1 MLPAR
6 NNILFLETNVSS
18 VGMYCL
24 LFKPGTCQ
32 AHAWFLKIVSVSV
45 SVCPTPGLL
54 IASDVMW
61 HDMDTIR
68 LVKHSFYSCYM
79 ATVVVIVNGRGFGID
94 TCHGN

>member
-1 MLPAR
+1 M
-6 NNILFLETNVSS
+6 
-18 VGMYCL
+18 
-24 LFKPGTCQ
+24 PG
-32 AHAWFLKIVSVSV
+32 FLKLF
-45 SVCPTPGLL
+45 VCVCVPAPRLL

-61 HDMDTIR
+61 HDMDTIQ